1 MGSRRFVALLRGFP
15 LTAMKIGV
23 LTFHR
28 CINYGSY
35 WQARLLVEALR
46 SRGHHAVLLDP
57 RSRRLDIA
65 EWRCALEPVLPTPVP
80 PSDRRLY
87 MQKTRRLLAAVA
99 SLPSSACF
107 AMDDPG
113 RMEDFD
119 LVMVG
124 SDEVWNLE
132 HPWYGGQPLF
142 FGEGARAPRL
152 AAYAASCG
160 NYRSAGGLP
169 REWAVRL
176 EGFEHIS
183 VRDDNSHELV
193 EQALGRA
200 PELVL
205 DPCLQFRAGAEDRLR
220 ARVPWVAVY
229 GHNFSEWF
237 SRGIRQWAAG
247 RGLRL
252 VSIGYRNDWAD
263 AQWITAGPDDFARC
277 MAGAQAVVTNFFH
290 GCVFALRHEV
300 PFLCENSRYR
310 MVKIRDLLASVGGE
324 AHLAREGSTRAFF
337 DAALSEPPS
346 SAIQRRI
353 DARRHASQAFLDRV
367 LERHSAPAERPA
379 YADA

>member
-1 MGSRRFVALLRGFP
+1 VALFGSFS

-65 EWRCALEPVLPTPVP
+65 EWRCALQPVLPTAAP

-87 MQKTRRLLAAVA
+87 MQKTRRLLAAIA
-99 SLPSSACF
+99 ALPSSTGF

-113 RMEDFD
+113 QMEDFD
-119 LVMVG
+119 LVLVG

-142 FGEGARAPRL
+142 FGEGVRAKRL
-152 AAYAASCG
+152 VAYAASCG
-160 NYRSAGGLP
+160 NYRSPGGLP
-169 REWAVRL
+169 REWAERL
-176 EGFEHIS
+176 ERFEHIS
-183 VRDDNSHELV
+183 VRDDNARQLV
-193 EQALGRA
+193 EQARGRA

-205 DPCLQFRAGAEDRLR
+205 DPCLQFGAGARDRPR
-220 ARVPWVAVY
+220 AREPWVAVY
-229 GHNFSEWF
+229 GHNFGGWF
-237 SRGIRQWAAG
+237 SRGVRQWAVR

-263 AQWITAGPDDFARC
+263 AQWIAAGPDDFARC
-277 MAGAQAVVTNFFH
+277 MAGARAVVTNFFH

-300 PFLCENSRYR
+300 PFLCENSSYR
-310 MVKIRDLLASVGGE
+310 MVKIRDLLGSVGGE
-324 AHLAREGSTRAFF
+324 AHLAREGSPAALF

-346 SAIQRRI
+346 CEIQRRI

-367 LERHSAPAERPA
+367 LERHPASAERPA
-379 YADA
+379 YA